1 MSSVYTR
8 KSESTKFMI
17 KKFSN
22 TLFRDFIVIKFKQN
36 APFSIFS
43 DLCIGRC
50 CTNKSKFQIDEY
62 NKWIVVF
69 N

>member
-8 KSESTKFMI
+8 KSESTKFKI
-17 KKFSN
+17 KKFSKA
-22 TLFRDFIVIKFKQN
+22 LFRDFVVIKFKQN
-36 APFSIFS
+36 APFPIFS

-50 CTNKSKFQIDEY
+50 TNTSKFQIDEY